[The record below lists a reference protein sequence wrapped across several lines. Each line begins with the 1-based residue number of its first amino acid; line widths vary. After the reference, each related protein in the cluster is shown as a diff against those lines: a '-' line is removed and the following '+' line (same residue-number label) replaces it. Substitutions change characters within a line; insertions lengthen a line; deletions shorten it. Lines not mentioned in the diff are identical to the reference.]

1 MIKLTVIYDRPADV
15 EAFEDYYLSTHV
27 PLARKVPGIL
37 DVEVT
42 RFQPGPDG
50 TLPKYHLMAE
60 LTFED
65 PAALQAGLGS
75 AEGKALGA
83 DVANFP
89 GKTPSFSL
97 VGVVE

>member
-1 MIKLTVIYDRPADV
+1 MIKLTVLYDRPEDV
-15 EAFEDYYLSTHV
+15 EAFEAYYMANHV
-27 PLARKVPGIL
+27 PLARKVPGIQ

-42 RFQPGPDG
+42 LFQPGPDG

-60 LTFED
+60 LSFAD

-75 AEGKALGA
+75 DEGKALGA

-89 GKTPSFSL
+89 GTTQAFSL
-97 VGVVE
+97 VGVVA